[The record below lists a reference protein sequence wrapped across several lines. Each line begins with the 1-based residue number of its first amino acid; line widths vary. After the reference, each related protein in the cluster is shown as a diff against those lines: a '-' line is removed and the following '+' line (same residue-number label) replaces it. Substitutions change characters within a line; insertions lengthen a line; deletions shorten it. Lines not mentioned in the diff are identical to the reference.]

1 LIAHDAFF
9 CQQKRL
15 FHYELWFEIGSRHEI
30 CSNFLFCVM
39 MAYSGMA
46 TELVEVSQVNTPFT
60 GVWCF
65 VETWVDGYGQNP
77 RSPPFFQAGIWHD
90 KSRR

>member
-1 LIAHDAFF
+1 
-9 CQQKRL
+9 
-15 FHYELWFEIGSRHEI
+15 
-30 CSNFLFCVM
+30 M

-77 RSPPFFQAGIWHD
+77 RSPLSFRLVSGTINQEDESCLFPNFLLMFW
-90 KSRR
+90 